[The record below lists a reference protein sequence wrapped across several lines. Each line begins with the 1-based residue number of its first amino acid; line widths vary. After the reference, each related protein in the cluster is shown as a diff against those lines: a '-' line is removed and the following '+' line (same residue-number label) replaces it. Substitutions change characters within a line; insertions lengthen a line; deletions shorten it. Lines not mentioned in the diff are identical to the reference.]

1 MFGLSSFCN
10 IMAIK
15 ASAKDDLIW
24 SKGQNDLRFPFYFYF
39 LFFEPQGSNTYTCS
53 NKYLPLRQYV
63 QLAVLKFTWLEVK
76 GLNISSGATSS
87 AIKIS
92 NAIIRWGP
100 LCPRTRLETGH

>member
-1 MFGLSSFCN
+1 
-10 IMAIK
+10 MAIK
-15 ASAKDDLIW
+15 ASAKDDLRW
-24 SKGQNDLRFPFYFYF
+24 SKGQNDLRFSFYFYFYF
-39 LFFEPQGSNTYTCS
+39 LNRKVQTHALAQTE
-53 NKYLPLRQYV
+53 YLPLRQYV

-100 LCPRTRLETGH
+100 LCPRPRLETGQ